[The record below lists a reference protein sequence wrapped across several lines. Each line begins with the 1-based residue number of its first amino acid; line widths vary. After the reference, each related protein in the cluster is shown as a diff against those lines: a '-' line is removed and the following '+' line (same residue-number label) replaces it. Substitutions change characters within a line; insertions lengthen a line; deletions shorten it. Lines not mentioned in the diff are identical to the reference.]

1 MCDLGMKFSWQSS
14 LSGKSKLFEGHVK
27 PCVWLPTAKRLMI
40 LCSTLTVLLTLSHG
54 GRPCITDDNFM
65 NLNGVLGAGW
75 MQWWCA
81 SRACTASGRVQG
93 LSAMTLT
100 ADPPTASFSP
110 RTTWPPSSWSV
121 PTHAF
126 APLSPHVIPVQLPAE
141 PRASEMCLQTHK
153 RAAGACGCCCLSV
166 RLLGTSF
173 TFLTRLHSVLLHAL
187 HVRKLGI
194 AHSDCA
200 ESQAQWS

>member
-1 MCDLGMKFSWQSS
+1 MSCTYPMCDLGMKFSLQSS

-81 SRACTASGRVQG
+81 SRVCTASGRVQG

-153 RAAGACGCCCLSV
+153 RAAGACGFWDMLLFVSEVAWHLIHFPDALAQCLASC
-166 RLLGTSF
+166 TP
-173 TFLTRLHSVLLHAL
+173 
-187 HVRKLGI
+187 
-194 AHSDCA
+194 C
-200 ESQAQWS
+200 SQAGNSAF